1 VLISNQVPY
10 LLTMEIQVQ
19 TRDGRKMSFR
29 SAQKFQGES
38 EMLATFLAIH
48 KGSIESEGW
57 TVASAVKVDDESK

>member
-1 VLISNQVPY
+1 
-10 LLTMEIQVQ
+10 MEIQVQ